1 MRVSPLAALAQRIL
15 RTVAF
20 IGTPSSERLQ
30 SQGVPSPEE
39 LAYAEAVR
47 SIEQQSRS

>member
-1 MRVSPLAALAQRIL
+1 VLGAAAIIDCAM
-15 RTVAF
+15 T
-20 IGTPSSERLQ
+20 
-30 SQGVPSPEE
+30 SPEE